1 MMCFTFFSLRKP
13 SWDRK
18 CESCCTESNK
28 TPCLPGSLFI
38 FVLNKLLQYKN
49 NSHEKVCII
58 LVHEHGQNC
67 VISVVSYED
76 NQILKCPNYDNL
88 QVHFLFLQSTISH
101 FDKKTTNF
109 SCIAVAPLFSL
120 SCLKHSLFYI
130 LFFKAYHSKKP
141 SLIWVCWSTAYCMS
155 QM

>member
-18 CESCCTESNK
+18 CEPCCTESNK

-38 FVLNKLLQYKN
+38 FVLNKLLKYKN
-49 NSHEKVCII
+49 NSHEKVSII
-58 LVHEHGQNC
+58 LVHERGQNC

-76 NQILKCPNYDNL
+76 NQILKCPNYHNL
-88 QVHFLFLQSTISH
+88 QVNLLFLQSTISH
-101 FDKKTTNF
+101 FDIKKKLISHCCSTTIF
-109 SCIAVAPLFSL
+109 TL
-120 SCLKHSLFYI
+120 CLKHSLFYI

-141 SLIWVCWSTAYCMS
+141 SLIWVCWSTAYSMS